1 MLVNFRSLYKDTIKK
16 DLFKELHYN
25 NIHQIPCLKK
35 ITINMGVGN
44 EVISNSKAIESVMRD
59 LSLIT
64 GQKPSYC
71 VAKQSVSN
79 FKLRKGMKVGC
90 KVTLRKNRMYDF
102 LERLVMTA
110 LPRVRDFR
118 GFSKKSFD
126 GKGNF
131 SFGIKEYI
139 VFPEI
144 DYDKVDKVRGM
155 DITINTSADS
165 DSVAKSLLSKFF
177 FPFFD

>member
-1 MLVNFRSLYKDTIKK
+1 MLVNFKSLYSSSIKE
-16 DLFKELHYN
+16 DLLKELRYKN
-25 NIHQIPCLKK
+25 LHQIPFLKK
-35 ITINMGVGN
+35 ITINMGIGN
-44 EVISNSKAIESVMRD
+44 EVIANSKAIDSVMRD
-59 LSLIT
+59 LALIS
-64 GQKPSYC
+64 GQKPAYS
-71 VAKQSVSN
+71 VAKKSVSN
-79 FKLRKGMKVGC
+79 FKLRKGMRVGC

-126 GKGNF
+126 GNGNF

-155 DITINTSADS
+155 DITISTSASNDL
-165 DSVAKSLLSKFF
+165 DAKLLLSKFF
-177 FPFFD
+177 FPFLD